1 MKTVNLFCLLAF
13 TTIGVAAFHT
23 NGIGETSALDSKS
36 YSFEVSGASA
46 KSVLELVARKA
57 NLEADFE
64 GDFQNKVSYNF
75 EKTTL
80 RDALDSMAKD
90 VGFTYSLNNGKLAFS
105 QSSGG
110 GRSLA
115 SSSGG
120 DSIRML
126 ELKFVDAD
134 EMATKIKPLLASG
147 EDVYVDK
154 ALNTLA
160 ISASEATHRKV
171 AEFTNIFDRLPNQI
185 MIEAR
190 IVETNNNFSRELG
203 FLAGDL
209 SDQTMNNDSK
219 VTGLS
224 TPNVAATPFFRAK
237 YRVGIMNNRAL
248 DLRLI
253 AAETKGDAKVIS
265 RPKVVTINN
274 TRAVINSGLIF
285 NVKTLTNQSSTNSDG
300 STSAVTGGL
309 QQVEAGLQLGVLPS
323 IVNSSLIRLLV
334 EVNNSEPENT
344 ISVDGIPGISTNSAN
359 TSIIVENGNTA
370 VIAGL
375 IKNSKSNGRTGVP
388 FLSDIPILGMLFRS
402 DASSERNNELVIL
415 ITPKIMANPS
425 ELEKAV
431 ATEETKEIAKNLEE
445 TDSGEKPSG
454 EKPSE
459 D

>member
-1 MKTVNLFCLLAF
+1 MKTVKIVTLFAL
-13 TTIGVAAFHT
+13 TTVGIATFHS
-23 NGIGETSALDSKS
+23 NGLGGSTDLDSKN

-46 KSVLELVARKA
+46 KSVLELVAKKA
-57 NLEADFE
+57 NLEADFQ
-64 GDFQNKVSYNF
+64 GDFQSKVSYTF

-80 RDALDSMAKD
+80 RNALDVMAKD
-90 VGFTYSLNNGKLAFS
+90 LGFSYSLGNGKLAFS
-105 QSSGG
+105 KSSGG

-115 SSSGG
+115 STGG
-120 DSIRML
+120 GGGANIRMI

-147 EDVYVDK
+147 EEVYVDK

-209 SDQTMNNDSK
+209 SDQTMNNNSK

-224 TPNVAATPFFRAK
+224 TPNVASTPFFRAK
-237 YRVGIMNNRAL
+237 YRVGVMNNRAL

-274 TRAVINSGLIF
+274 TRAMINSGLIF
-285 NVKTLTNQSSTNSDG
+285 NVKTLTNQSSTNSEG
-300 STSAVTGGL
+300 TTSAVTGGL

-323 IVNSSLIRLLV
+323 IVNNSLIRLLV
-334 EVNNSEPENT
+334 DVNNSEPEST

-359 TSIIVENGNTA
+359 TSIIVENGSTA

-425 ELEKAV
+425 ELEKSVAV
-431 ATEETKEIAKNLEE
+431 EGDKEIAKNLESQDESE
-445 TDSGEKPSG
+445 TPKE
-454 EKPSE
+454 E
-459 D
+459 